1 MADVSV
7 SVMDFAEDIAEPIVP
22 ILEALGMIGGDG
34 DDLDLEGWDLE
45 KALGFI
51 ASYQRT
57 SAILS
62 ILDLIES
69 APTPILMHRS
79 TDGHVTD
86 SSSSGSV
93 LETWYPLLDFNEAF
107 GHIEVGVTLSREMKS
122 TLLSDGTNAQKIFI
136 GLFARLTGV
145 EIGSPIPKVVLDAMI
160 SLPLLRVES
169 DSTGG
174 VDSTTMNFLL
184 LEDSIPDE
192 EHHSAIS
199 IHGSIRDPS
208 GSDLSAG
215 TMSCESVDLL
225 LAISRSGVDVDLGL
239 SGFSGSAN
247 DPPTDVTVGL
257 VTPDGFSPD
266 YNQLLDM
273 LLNSLSGYPMI
284 TDHLLPIIGLN
295 SSSLPTVPDIGIID
309 VLMGMD
315 EPNDL
320 VVAIKEWA
328 VGIIT
333 DTTIPTGSDSTP
345 FEAWIRHLVALI
357 TGSDPGSGMMLGD
370 GTEASPWVW
379 SIPIGAGSID
389 FNAVRP
395 VASDGSVR
403 LDLGITVGYTK
414 TLGSD
419 FQIAINLDADLLSL
433 PLSGGGGI
441 NFLSGASLGMD
452 ISKTTGSLLAWNPG
466 EFSTQFSGRPVAN
479 ALDNFAGS
487 IGSAQ
492 GGIRLD
498 SSRNFEPYLELHNV
512 VLGGTDPRMIDL
524 LSGGLL
530 DDVMSM
536 LDAPFRDGISDLL
549 AGDPY
554 LQRIGALVGLVCP
567 RNDDPSYAIRTTG
580 WEASGTDLRIG
591 GDSPN
596 QSLSDLFTDPA
607 GTIGRYHRTLL
618 EMAPGSLPSSSGH
631 PVHSIG
637 PWGLILEAIV
647 DIVHSIISEAQGGAP
662 IPIRGGSDDS
672 PISITQDT
680 DVDIHRGTLTPSGVN
695 PPFILEVDYHHSG
708 SDIGAV
714 KVLPYIGVD
723 DIALGSSILI
733 DVALQVDLLSMRL
746 PDPNV
751 AESQADQITWL
762 PGARMDVM
770 LHGVMDGLVQQPI
783 PLLDIASMKMSI
795 DNVRG
800 GLEWVRDV
808 GIGHYI
814 EANGFQFEGSMPDL
828 SGFLSGLGSGF
839 DLSLLD
845 GLSWDGLNLHFP
857 DGSFIRFSGPDWGW
871 YISDGS
877 GGWNLD
883 IDFPSINWPITIPG
897 LSLPG
902 GITIPTLDLS
912 GFSGFNFPSI
922 DLRSLDGSFDF
933 NLLLEMLFPS
943 FDFSGSWS
951 FSGLLELPQ
960 IRGLIGRFLALRGGR
975 FGLFLSGFFR
985 LDLDMHMFDL
995 GRFVGG
1001 SGGFSLPNFD
1011 WPDLPDGWR
1020 IARPSGFGL
1029 GPFSLPLDWPE
1040 LDWGL
1045 TLSNPFEGLRD
1056 FLLRLFTGCSLSGE
1070 PFALPALRWLWGLF
1084 TASLPDIR
1092 LPDLGWGKSG
1102 SSGIQIPDIPLAISG
1117 NGTYDDP
1124 WAIRLTVE
1132 GVPPFEM
1139 LVWLDPDGL
1148 PRPENIQEIFAL
1160 VGDDVMDIINEAV
1173 TSLNAPVLPSEWTHS
1188 VASMIH
1194 RLSGLHPAVAHAI
1207 GRMGQ
1212 LDIQIAL
1219 ERFDKFLRSSDG
1231 IVTVESQGDIQSS
1244 GISWA
1249 NQPPSGTHNA
1259 NHLNSLRTPS
1269 IVQEAVTFHAAH
1281 VGTGSPRILFV
1292 APEWLGVNPWSDM
1305 IAGLS
1310 TALGG
1315 STTQTTTDIASLPA
1329 QSLLQIQ
1336 SHDLTS
1342 LDHNAPFH
1350 VLVPTLNIHPDSNA
1364 PEFLA
1369 HQVRSMV
1376 QRISGQSGEK
1386 VFLIGHSVGGL
1397 AIRYY
1402 TEGYADLAL
1411 DGTPTPPETLVCGAM
1426 TISTPHHTAANVYY
1440 DENRHGLILF
1450 MHILRL
1456 IGSIGEDG
1464 LSSIDPSSINL
1475 SSVTGSNGRPNH
1487 TEEYLRQLSQLL
1499 FDSNVPPFIQEV
1511 MSQ

>member
-1 MADVSV
+1 M
-7 SVMDFAEDIAEPIVP
+7 
-22 ILEALGMIGGDG
+22 
-34 DDLDLEGWDLE
+34 
-45 KALGFI
+45 
-51 ASYQRT
+51 
-57 SAILS
+57 
-62 ILDLIES
+62 
-69 APTPILMHRS
+69 
-79 TDGHVTD
+79 
-86 SSSSGSV
+86 
-93 LETWYPLLDFNEAF
+93 
-107 GHIEVGVTLSREMKS
+107 
-122 TLLSDGTNAQKIFI
+122 
-136 GLFARLTGV
+136 
-145 EIGSPIPKVVLDAMI
+145 
-160 SLPLLRVES
+160 
-169 DSTGG
+169 
-174 VDSTTMNFLL
+174 
-184 LEDSIPDE
+184 
-192 EHHSAIS
+192 
-199 IHGSIRDPS
+199 
-208 GSDLSAG
+208 
-215 TMSCESVDLL
+215 
-225 LAISRSGVDVDLGL
+225 
-239 SGFSGSAN
+239 
-247 DPPTDVTVGL
+247 
-257 VTPDGFSPD
+257 
-266 YNQLLDM
+266 
-273 LLNSLSGYPMI
+273 
-284 TDHLLPIIGLN
+284 
-295 SSSLPTVPDIGIID
+295 
-309 VLMGMD
+309 
-315 EPNDL
+315 
-320 VVAIKEWA
+320 
-328 VGIIT
+328 
-333 DTTIPTGSDSTP
+333 
-345 FEAWIRHLVALI
+345 
-357 TGSDPGSGMMLGD
+357 
-370 GTEASPWVW
+370 
-379 SIPIGAGSID
+379 
-389 FNAVRP
+389 
-395 VASDGSVR
+395 
-403 LDLGITVGYTK
+403 
-414 TLGSD
+414 
-419 FQIAINLDADLLSL
+419 
-433 PLSGGGGI
+433 
-441 NFLSGASLGMD
+441 
-452 ISKTTGSLLAWNPG
+452 AWNPG
-466 EFSTQFSGRPVAN
+466 DFSTQLSGRSVAN

-498 SSRNFEPYLELHNV
+498 SSSNFEPYLELHEV
-512 VLGGTDPRMIDL
+512 EVGGGDPRMIDL

-536 LDAPFRDGISDLL
+536 LDAPFRDGISNLL

-567 RNDDPSYAIRTTG
+567 RNDDLSYAIRTTG
-580 WEASGTDLRIG
+580 WEATGTDLRIG

-596 QSLSDLFTDPA
+596 QSLSDLFSDPA

-631 PVHSIG
+631 LIHSIG

-647 DIVHSIISEAQGGAP
+647 DIVHSIISEAQGGPP

-680 DVDIHRGTLTPSGVN
+680 DVDIHRGTLTPSGIT
-695 PPFILEVDYHHSG
+695 PPFILEVDYHRSG
-708 SDIGAV
+708 SDIGTV

-723 DIALGSSILI
+723 DIALGNSILI

-795 DNVRG
+795 DDVRG

-828 SGFLSGLGSGF
+828 SGFLGGLGSGF

-922 DLRSLDGSFDF
+922 DLRSLDGNFDF

-1040 LDWGL
+1040 LDWEL

-1056 FLLRLFTGCSLSGE
+1056 FFLRLFTGCSLSGE

-1084 TASLPDIR
+1084 TGGLPDLR
-1092 LPDLGWGKSG
+1092 LPDLGWGSNGGGFDLGDFDWGDFDWGGLNWNNLDWGNFDWGSLDWSSIDWGSFDWGSLDWGSFNGGGLDWSNLDWGSLDLASLNWGDLNWGSLDWSSIDWGNLNWGSLNWGDLNWGSLNWGDLNWGDLNLDPNWATIDWDGFNWSGLDWNGIDLSGLNWDIFDWGIFDWFSSG
-1102 SSGIQIPDIPLAISG
+1102 SGRGLSISIPNVPIAIRG

-1124 WAIRLTVE
+1124 WAISLTLE
-1132 GVPPFEM
+1132 GVPNFEI

-1148 PRPENIQEIFAL
+1148 PRPEGILDVFSL
-1160 VGDDVMDIINEAV
+1160 VGDDVMDIIGEAIASIDAP
-1173 TSLNAPVLPSEWTHS
+1173 SLPDNWNLS

-1194 RLSGLHPAVAHAI
+1194 RLAGLHPAASHAV
-1207 GRMGQ
+1207 GHMD
-1212 LDIQIAL
+1212 LTEIQIAL
-1219 ERFDKFLRSSDG
+1219 DRFDSFLRASDG
-1231 IVTVESQGDIQSS
+1231 LVSVDSQGDVQDTGIGWSNNAPS
-1244 GISWA
+1244 GI
-1249 NQPPSGTHNA
+1249 HNA
-1259 NHLNSLRTPS
+1259 HHLNSLRTTS
-1269 IVQEAVTFHAAH
+1269 IIQDVVNFHSTNL
-1281 VGTGSPRILFV
+1281 GGGSPRILFV
-1292 APEWLGVNPWSDM
+1292 APEWMGSNAWLDM
-1305 IAGLS
+1305 ISGLTSAIGLS
-1310 TALGG
+1310 SPGQTSTNLAL
-1315 STTQTTTDIASLPA
+1315 SDPHTLA
-1329 QSLLQIQ
+1329 QIQ
-1336 SHDLTS
+1336 SLDLTS
-1342 LDHNAPFH
+1342 LDDQAPFH
-1350 VLVPTLNIHPDSNA
+1350 ILIPSMRIHPDSNC

-1369 HQVRSMV
+1369 HQVKCIV
-1376 QRISGQSGEK
+1376 DRIFSQSGQK
-1386 VFLIGHSVGGL
+1386 VFLVGHSVGGL

-1402 TEGYADLAL
+1402 TEGIADLAV
-1411 DGTPTPPETLVCGAM
+1411 DGTPTPPEDRVYGAM
-1426 TISTPHHTAANVYY
+1426 TISTPHHNAIEVFG
-1440 DENRHGLILF
+1440 DQDREGLFRF
-1450 MHILRL
+1450 MHLLRL
-1456 IGSIGEDG
+1456 MGSIGDTD
-1464 LSSIDPSSINL
+1464 LSSINPSSLPLSDVVGSEGQPNL
-1475 SSVTGSNGRPNH
+1475 
-1487 TEEYLRQLSQLL
+1487 TEEYLRQLSTLL
-1499 FDSNVPPFIQEV
+1499 FDDDVPTIFQEV
-1511 MSQ
+1511 I